1 MGIFDLL
8 PLLAAG
14 QCLVMLGYLL
24 IRRRSSFA
32 NEGAHTILFATMA
45 VGMVSEHSIVTWLG
59 LPGDDA
65 VRVAALAW
73 VLACA
78 TTVVFCR
85 DVLCIG
91 GTSRQGWPALLTIP
105 AVLFSA
111 ISYFLDQ
118 HCQGDSC
125 ATWPAHLEAAWGA
138 AVATVS
144 LWVTTRWVT
153 RLRAALVLKPNGQAR
168 IAVAGGLAGIMAL
181 RLLEALAQLAG
192 AATAHV
198 VAPLATVGY
207 VALLQLIGFALVRL
221 YPEGDHDRETNMA
234 AIGSDINRFRR
245 HLAQAVVFEEG
256 GVDTLVRGT
265 MLTTIFTVLALVGWS
280 AITPVKE
287 VAVTNGQVVPT
298 SLIHSVQHLE
308 GGLVTQVLVR
318 EGQLVEKGDVLLRL
332 DPAQAV
338 SELEQTRARESGL
351 ALRAERLR
359 AFAEGRV
366 PNFAAASEGSD
377 GQPQSLDQNTIFAA
391 QEKARDSSLDVLEKQ
406 ISQRKADIRLMTDQ
420 VGSVTRQIDVMAKE
434 LKLREDLMNE
444 GLTTKLSYFSYVREY
459 ERLQGD
465 LARLLGQ
472 ATTAREALAEAE
484 SRFNDQNRKLDHD
497 AYNEMGT
504 VTAELAQLREARSK
518 LEDRVARLEITA
530 PIRGIIQELTVTSP
544 GTVIQQ
550 GGLVTKILPVDDA
563 LIVES
568 QITPRDIGHVKPGQ
582 PVRIKVASY
591 DFARFGAVSGKLIQ
605 VSPSTFLDEKKAPYY
620 KGQVAL
626 DKGYVGDKPDHNLI
640 LPGMTVQV
648 DIITGEKTIL
658 QYLLKPIYLAATQA
672 FQER

>member
-14 QCLVMLGYLL
+14 QCLVVLGYLL
-24 IRRRSSFA
+24 FRRRTSFA
-32 NEGAHTILFATMA
+32 NVGANTLLFSAMA
-45 VGMVSEHSIVTWLG
+45 IGMISDHNVMSWLG
-59 LPGDDA
+59 LPIDDA
-65 VRVAALAW
+65 ARIAALAW

-78 TTVVFCR
+78 SMIVFSR
-85 DVLCIG
+85 DVLCLPDSG
-91 GTSRQGWPALLTIP
+91 RQGLPALLALP
-105 AVLFSA
+105 AVVLT
-111 ISYFLDQ
+111 IIPYIVNR
-118 HCQGDSC
+118 HCEADAC
-125 ATWPAHLEAAWGA
+125 ASWPIHLETAWGA
-138 AVATVS
+138 IVAMIG
-144 LWVTTRWVT
+144 LWATTRWVT
-153 RLRAALVLKPNGQAR
+153 RLRSALVLKPNGRAR
-168 IAVAGGLAGIMAL
+168 VTVVGGLAGILAL
-181 RLLEALAQLAG
+181 RLLETLAHITG
-192 AATAHV
+192 AATVAV
-198 VAPLATVGY
+198 VTPLATVGY
-207 VALLQLIGFALVRL
+207 VAMLQLIGIALVRL
-221 YPEGDHDRETNMA
+221 YPEGDYDRETNLA

-308 GGLVTQVLVR
+308 GGIVTQVLVR
-318 EGQLVEKGDVLLRL
+318 EGQLVEKGDVLVRL

-391 QEKARDSSLDVLEKQ
+391 QEKARDSALDVLEKQ
-406 ISQRKADIRLMTDQ
+406 IAQRKADIRLMTDQ
-420 VGSVTRQIDVMAKE
+420 VGSVTRQIEVMAKE

-465 LARLLGQ
+465 RARLLGQ

-504 VTAELAQLREARSK
+504 VTAELAQLREARAK

-530 PIRGIIQELTVTSP
+530 PIRGIIQELSVTSP

-550 GGLVTKILPVDDA
+550 GGQVTKILPVDDA

-591 DFARFGAVSGKLIQ
+591 DFARFGAVSGKLLQ

-626 DKGYVGDKPDHNLI
+626 DRGYVGDRPGHNLI